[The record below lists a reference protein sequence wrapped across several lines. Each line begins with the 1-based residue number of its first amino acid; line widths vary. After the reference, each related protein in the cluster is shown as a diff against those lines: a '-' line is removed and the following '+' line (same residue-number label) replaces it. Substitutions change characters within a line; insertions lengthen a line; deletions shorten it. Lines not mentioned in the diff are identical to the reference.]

1 MAHTTGFSFSSFK
14 FRNPHKFNK
23 KGVELW
29 KEHEE
34 NMKKK
39 KVDKEMRA
47 AKSSKDKNRPLTTRK
62 TKVENQTPT
71 TRKAKNE
78 KPTGRKR
85 ASK

>member
-47 AKSSKDKNRPLTTRK
+47 AKNSKEK
-62 TKVENQTPT
+62 NQTPT

>member
-47 AKSSKDKNRPLTTRK
+47 AKSSKDKN
-62 TKVENQTPT
+62 QTPT